1 MLETDLSAP
10 VKSYLEGHG
19 YQVNCEVKNCDI
31 VATKDGDVIVVE
43 LKTSINLTL
52 IVQATNRQTFSDSVY
67 VAVPAPNKKSRHWR
81 GVITVLKRLE
91 LGLLLVE
98 TNPLYN
104 RREVRVMA
112 KRADDWPNYVGRA
125 HRGPL

>member
-31 VATKDGDVIVVE
+31 VATKDDDVIVVE

-52 IVQATNRQTFSDSVY
+52 IVQATNRQTLSDSVY
-67 VAVPAPNKKSRHWR
+67 VAVPAPNKKSHHWR
-81 GVITVLKRLE
+81 GVITVLKLS
-91 LGLLLVE
+91 LI
-98 TNPLYN
+98 
-104 RREVRVMA
+104 
-112 KRADDWPNYVGRA
+112 
-125 HRGPL
+125 HI